1 MDIKTIEAVFAAIIG
16 TLSINIPYI
25 SHVINPISSMIIVG
39 KERSLVCFVL
49 IAFSE
54 CFQIIVFEV

>member
-16 TLSINIPYI
+16 TLPINIPYI
-25 SHVINPISSMIIVG
+25 SHVIKPISSMNIVG

-49 IAFSE
+49 IAFND
-54 CFQIIVFEV
+54 CGR